1 MQQQYTR
8 AKHLVNDEKGN
19 ILFITSFVI
28 LGLFLM
34 AVGLVEMGR
43 FLIIREQA
51 QTINDAAVLAGATS
65 KDSAQKWVTIDV
77 HTQHGSYRECQTDSK
92 GNTTCW
98 CVGCGSS
105 TVEDIFGLESDL
117 LDNGGWRR
125 YSLFSCGNCDTPYDT
140 WYTFKNRELIYDMRD
155 IMSQINKLTNS
166 ANKTRNNVTQAI
178 DRVLGN
184 LKSKQHRPYTHIYTG
199 VLGGLSLEDKKK
211 YADDESLFV
220 RKYVTEVRGFSKSG
234 NLCSTE
240 RKEYEDALYGNSI
253 YYETSGRKKS
263 LDELFVRYME
273 CVYTV
278 QTGKEAY
285 SSLQSIRS
293 IIDDSL
299 DSVTTLE
306 QQVDDYINTARDT
319 INSPD
324 YRTGQ
329 DKAKEATTS
338 FLKAA
343 TEVKGLNYGPLTG
356 ESDSTPR
363 LSPSDIFVYDDASS
377 RYHPSVAMIL
387 TAEIPAIFQNLTN
400 WPELSLFNNNERGLK
415 QRVCSQAT
423 TFYYDPSGHRQ
434 YSAAEGKLKGSLNT
448 ESVIQSGYTKYVK
461 VPDDYCKEWRK
472 DNYKTL

>member
-1 MQQQYTR
+1 MQQR
-8 AKHLVNDEKGN
+8 FSHAKSLISDEKGN
-19 ILFITSFVI
+19 ILLITSFVI

-51 QTINDAAVLAGATS
+51 QTINDAAVLTGATS
-65 KDSAQKWVTIDV
+65 KDSTQKWVTIDV

-105 TVEDIFGLESDL
+105 TVEDVFGLESDL

-220 RKYVTEVRGFSKSG
+220 RKYVVDISGFSGKG

-240 RKEYEDALYGNSI
+240 RKEYEDALYGK
-253 YYETSGRKKS
+253 TSGRKKS

-278 QTGKEAY
+278 QTGKKAY

-329 DKAKEATTS
+329 DKAKEATES

-387 TAEIPAIFQNLTN
+387 TAEVPAIFQSITN
-400 WPELSLFNNNERGLK
+400 WPTLSLFDDKERGLR

-423 TFYYDPSGHRQ
+423 TFYYDPSGHIQ
-434 YSAAEGKLKGSLNT
+434 YSAGKRLKSSLNT
-448 ESVIQSGYTKYVK
+448 EEVVNSDYTKYIK

>member
-1 MQQQYTR
+1 MQKR
-8 AKHLVNDEKGN
+8 FSHAKSLISDEKGN
-19 ILFITSFVI
+19 ILLITSFVI

-77 HTQHGSYRECQTDSK
+77 HTNHGSYRECQTDSE
-92 GNTTCW
+92 GSTTCW

-105 TVEDIFGLESDL
+105 TVEDVFGLESDL

-184 LKSKQHRPYTHIYTG
+184 LKSKQHRPYTHVYTG

-220 RKYVTEVRGFSKSG
+220 RKYVVDISGFSGKG

-240 RKEYEDALYGNSI
+240 RKEYEDALYGNPI
-253 YYETSGRKKS
+253 YYETSGRRKS
-263 LDELFVRYME
+263 LDELFARYME

-343 TEVKGLNYGPLTG
+343 TEVKGFKYGIAEEEG
-356 ESDSTPR
+356 DNTPR
-363 LSPSDIFVYDDASS
+363 LAPSELYIHDNTND
-377 RYHPSVAMIL
+377 RYYPSVTMIL
-387 TAEIPAIFQNLTN
+387 TAQIPAIFQSLTN
-400 WPELSLFNNNERGLK
+400 WPSLSLFNNQERGLT
-415 QRVCSQAT
+415 QRVCSQAS
-423 TFYYDPSGHRQ
+423 TFFYDPSGHRQ
-434 YSAAEGKLKGSLNT
+434 YSAKQGKLRGSLNAD
-448 ESVIQSGYTKYVK
+448 EVVQSEYTRYIR

-472 DNYKTL
+472 SNYSSL